1 MKPFINVHIPRHP
14 GEVIGQEGVIS
25 QLTSFIQS
33 HKNQRK
39 KAVVIYGPSGVGKTS
54 SVYAIANQHNLEV
67 VEVNASDFRNA
78 DKINQVLGSAIKQ
91 QSLFSAGKII
101 LVDEI
106 DGLSGAKDRGGIQAV
121 VKLIKQTTFPIV
133 LTATNPYDK
142 KFSTL
147 RSNSTLMEFKEL
159 EYTAIHTIL
168 KTICDKEK
176 IGYEDAPLK
185 TLARRAGGDARAA
198 INNLQSI
205 SSTKGKVNREAIE
218 DLSDRDKRENIL
230 QALSKVLKTT
240 DLKIALNAYNSIDED
255 YKEILLWLDEN
266 VPKEYKN
273 PEDLANAY
281 EAMSRADVFSGRI
294 RRWQHYRFL
303 VYINA
308 LLSGGISVAKK
319 EKYPGFVDYK
329 PTGRILKLWWAKQK
343 NMKKKAIAEKI
354 ARKTHTS
361 TKEVIKNTFP
371 YFLIMF
377 NSDKNAQEQFIDEL
391 DLDKDQVMW
400 LKKNK
405 VLTVSF

>member
-1 MKPFINVHIPRHP
+1 MKPFINKYIPQHP
-14 GEVIGQEGVIS
+14 DQVVGQAEVVA
-25 QLTSFIQS
+25 QLSSFIQT
-33 HKNQRK
+33 HKSQRK
-39 KAVVIYGPSGVGKTS
+39 KATVIYGPSGVGKTS
-54 SVYAIANQHNLEV
+54 SVYALAKQQNLEV

-78 DKINQVLGSAIKQ
+78 DKINAILGSAIKQ
-91 QSLFSAGKII
+91 QSLFSSGKII

-106 DGLSGAKDRGGIQAV
+106 DGLSGTKDRGGIQAV

-133 LTATNPYDK
+133 LTATNPFDK

-159 EYTAIHTIL
+159 EHIAIHTIL
-168 KTICDKEK
+168 KSICEKEN
-176 IGYEDAPLK
+176 ITYEDSPLK

-205 SSTKGKVNREAIE
+205 TSLKKEVSKESIDE
-218 DLSDRDKRENIL
+218 LSDRDRRDSIL

-240 DLKIALNAYNSIDED
+240 DLSIALSAYHSLDED

-273 PEDLANAY
+273 PDDLANAY

-303 VYINA
+303 VYIHA
-308 LLSGGISVAKK
+308 LLSGGVAVAKK
-319 EKYPGFVDYK
+319 EKYPGFVEYK

-354 ARKTHTS
+354 AQKTHTS
-361 TKEVIKNTFP
+361 VKEILKNTFP
-371 YFLIMF
+371 YFLVMF
-377 NSDKNAQEQFIDEL
+377 NSDRNMQERFIEEL

-400 LKKNK
+400 LQKNK
-405 VLTVSF
+405 IGL